1 MVILEYD
8 LIGRNAERRAGCM
21 CRVARVCFGA
31 TKARATR
38 VRGGLRLV
46 IVFPTWNV
54 KEVGESE
61 REWHKFTYRLD
72 QHESG
77 RSAKFLSYIPE
88 IQFYNDQLEVR
99 TKTEVGGLA
108 LALMGIP
115 DSTEEVGG
123 LEEIM
128 VGEPSRSL
136 ASFFSC
142 EEDGGAQR
150 LLDSFV

>member
-1 MVILEYD
+1 MVTLEYD
-8 LIGRNAERRAGCM
+8 LTGYNAERRAACM

-38 VRGGLRLV
+38 VRGGVRLV
-46 IVFPTWNV
+46 IAFPSWDA
-54 KEVGESE
+54 KEVGEYE
-61 REWHKFTYRLD
+61 RQWHKFTYRLD
-72 QHESG
+72 HHESG
-77 RSAKFLSYIPE
+77 RSAQFLSYVPE
-88 IQFYNDQLEVR
+88 IQFYNDQLEIR
-99 TKTEVGGLA
+99 TKTEVGELA

-115 DSTEEVGG
+115 DTTEEVEG
-123 LEEIM
+123 LEEMM